1 MPQSPVPAAA
11 GYTQATGGATND
23 ACLGALLQ
31 AEQALIRKLRFVA
44 QCSLEAGL
52 SDLWLDITTDS

>member
-23 ACLGALLQ
+23 ACLGAWLQ
-31 AEQALIRKLRFVA
+31 AEQSLIRKLDFVA
-44 QCSLEAGL
+44 QCWYGAGL
-52 SDLWLDITTDS
+52 TDIFA